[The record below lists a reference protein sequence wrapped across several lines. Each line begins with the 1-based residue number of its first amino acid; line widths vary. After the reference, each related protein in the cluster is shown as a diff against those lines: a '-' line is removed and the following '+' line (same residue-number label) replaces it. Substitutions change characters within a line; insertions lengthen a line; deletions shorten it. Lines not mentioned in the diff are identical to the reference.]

1 MTSDESGSAIKELID
16 RVRETL
22 AQGEDVTPDP
32 DQQIGDDGPPT
43 DPEDPGIGAD
53 GPPDGTDPAG
63 DDPRFVEAAAFPLN
77 DIGNGKRFALY
88 FGDDVMHVPRVGWFL
103 WTGKVW
109 KKDDDEVAV
118 RRLAQQIPAK
128 ILTEARHLSHED
140 WELEV
145 LASEPTVR
153 ARLDVLQAM
162 KVSDRS
168 DDQSRELVKL
178 TLKMDRITS
187 IKAIAKAR
195 KKKHRDYSLSSG
207 NSAKL
212 SNMILESKVNLS
224 RDLVQLDA
232 EALAINTDSGVLRF
246 KVEGGPGAG
255 FSRTASFELHPHDR
269 TDLITKIMP
278 VAYEKG
284 ATCPEFTAFITR
296 VLPDAEIRRFVQRWL
311 GLSMTSI
318 IEQHLAFFYGSG
330 ANGKSVLIDTIARLM
345 GTYAATAKIE
355 SLTGTN
361 KRGGGDA
368 TPDLIPLMGA
378 RMVRASEPEEGERL
392 REAEIKAMTS
402 GEPFLVRALHSD
414 FVEFKPLFK
423 LTISGNHKPEIR
435 GTDDGI
441 WRRVMLVPFD
451 VQIPEE
457 ERREFEEFVA
467 SLLAEGPG
475 LLNWMI
481 EGLLDYLEGGLQI
494 PAAIADATKSYRE
507 ESDPMQVF
515 LDQCCEV
522 TGSEADFTRT
532 RDLVDGFQ
540 FWIEESGQSRWRDRT
555 VTIRLKDKAGRWRD
569 PRTGRT
575 FDAGKRSVAGYV
587 GLKIT
592 DIFEARMRDAR
603 ATTGGGQSASS
614 SRKDIP
620 DPDF

>member
-1 MTSDESGSAIKELID
+1 MNKPID
-16 RVRETL
+16 QVRETL
-22 AQGEDVTPDP
+22 ARAEDVTPDP
-32 DQQIGDDGPPT
+32 ALQQGEDARQDDPQ
-43 DPEDPGIGAD
+43 DPGASPDDADRGGA
-53 GPPDGTDPAG
+53 PADPFA
-63 DDPRFVEAAAFPLN
+63 DDPRAPEGATFPLN

-88 FGDDVMHVPRVGWFL
+88 FGDDAMEVPRVGWFL

-109 KKDDDEVAV
+109 KKDDDQVAV
-118 RRLAQQIPAK
+118 RRLAQSIPEK
-128 ILTEARHLSHED
+128 ILIEARHLAYDD
-140 WELEV
+140 WEVET
-145 LASEPTVR
+145 LAEEPVIR
-153 ARLDVLQAM
+153 ARLAVLDAI
-162 KVSDRS
+162 KPADLT
-168 DDQSRELVKL
+168 DDQRGELVKVSE
-178 TLKMDRITS
+178 KIDRING
-187 IKAIAKAR
+187 IKARFQTR

-207 NSAKL
+207 NTAKI
-212 SNMILESKVNLS
+212 SNMISEAKVNLS
-224 RDLVQLDA
+224 RDINHLDA
-232 EALAINTDSGVLRF
+232 DPLAVNVENGTLRF
-246 KVEGGPGAG
+246 KVEGGPGTG
-255 FSRTASFELHPHDR
+255 FSRQASVELHPHNRD
-269 TDLITKIMP
+269 DLITKIMP
-278 VAYEKG
+278 VAYDPAAQCE
-284 ATCPEFTAFITR
+284 EFDTFVRR

-330 ANGKSVLIDTIARLM
+330 ANGKSVLVDTIARLM
-345 GTYAATAKIE
+345 GSYAATAKIE
-355 SLTGTN
+355 SLTGN
-361 KRGGGDA
+361 GKRGGGDA

-414 FVEFKPLFK
+414 FVEAKPLFK

-457 ERREFEEFVA
+457 ERRDFEEFVA
-467 SLLAEGPG
+467 ALLAEGPG
-475 LLNWMI
+475 VLNWLI
-481 EGLLDYLEGGLQI
+481 EGLLDYLESGLQI

-515 LDQCCEV
+515 LDKCCEV
-522 TGSEADFTRT
+522 TGLETDFTRT

-555 VTIRLKDKAGRWRD
+555 VTLKLKDKANRWRD

-575 FDAGKRSVAGYV
+575 FAAGKRSVAGYV
-587 GLKIT
+587 GLRLT

-603 ATTGGGQSASS
+603 ASGGTWSDPQ
-614 SRKDIP
+614 SRKETP

>member
-1 MTSDESGSAIKELID
+1 MSEPID
-16 RVRETL
+16 KVRETL
-22 AQGEDVTPDP
+22 AQAEDVSPDP
-32 DQQIGDDGPPT
+32 EAQVEHGPQEDPQDPGFAPDAGPPH
-43 DPEDPGIGAD
+43 D
-53 GPPDGTDPAG
+53 PDGHP
-63 DDPRFVEAAAFPLN
+63 DDDDLRAPEGATFPLN

-118 RRLAQQIPAK
+118 RRRAQQIPAK
-128 ILTEARHLSHED
+128 ILTEARHLAYDD
-140 WELEV
+140 WEVQTMAEEPVTRAALAV
-145 LASEPTVR
+145 LDAIKPGDLTEEQ
-153 ARLDVLQAM
+153 RL
-162 KVSDRS
+162 
-168 DDQSRELVKL
+168 ELVKL
-178 TLKMDRITS
+178 EERMARINS
-187 IKAIAKAR
+187 IKSRFQHR

-212 SNMILESKVNLS
+212 SNMVLEAKVNLS
-224 RDLVQLDA
+224 RDLPQLDA
-232 EALAINTDSGVLRF
+232 EALAINTESGVLRF
-246 KVEGGPGAG
+246 TVEGGPGTG
-255 FSRTASFELHPHDR
+255 FSRTAALSLHPHNRD
-269 TDLITKIMP
+269 DLITKIMP
-278 VAYEKG
+278 VTYDPA
-284 ATCPEFTAFITR
+284 AACPEFETFVKR

-311 GLSMTSI
+311 GLSMTSV

-330 ANGKSVLIDTIARLM
+330 ANGKSVLVDTIARLM

-392 REAEIKAMTS
+392 REAEIKSMTS

-457 ERREFEEFVA
+457 ERREFEEFVGA
-467 SLLAEGPG
+467 LLAEGSG
-475 LLNWMI
+475 ILNWLI
-481 EGLLDYLEGGLQI
+481 EGLLDYLESGLRI
-494 PAAIADATKSYRE
+494 PAAIADATRSYRE

-515 LDQCCEV
+515 LDQCCIV
-522 TGSEADFTRT
+522 TGSETDFTTT
-532 RDLVDGFQ
+532 RELVDAFQ

-555 VTIRLKDKAGRWRD
+555 VTVRLKDKAGRWRD
-569 PRTGRT
+569 PRTGKT
-575 FDAGKRSVAGYV
+575 FDAAKRSVAGYI
-587 GLKIT
+587 GLDLT
-592 DIFEARMRDAR
+592 DMFRSRMREARSAATSSPDAR
-603 ATTGGGQSASS
+603 

-620 DPDF
+620 DPEF

>member
-1 MTSDESGSAIKELID
+1 MTDPID
-16 RVRETL
+16 KVRATL
-22 AQGEDVTPDP
+22 EQGEDVTPDP
-32 DQQIGDDGPPT
+32 DFVPGEDGPPV
-43 DPEDPGIGAD
+43 DPEDPGAG
-53 GPPDGTDPAG
+53 PDGFHRSPGPDP
-63 DDPRFVEAAAFPLN
+63 DDALAPEAAAYPLN

-88 FGDDVMHVPRVGWFL
+88 FGQDVMHVPRVGWFL

-128 ILTEARHLSHED
+128 ILTEARHLAYDD
-140 WELEV
+140 WESEV

-153 ARLDVLQAM
+153 ARVDVLQAI
-162 KVSDRS
+162 KPSDRS
-168 DDQSRELVKL
+168 DEQGAELVRLSTKI
-178 TLKMDRITS
+178 DQIVS
-187 IKAIAKAR
+187 IKSRFQTR

-212 SNMILESKVNLS
+212 SNMILEAKVNIS
-224 RDLVQLDA
+224 RDLEQLDA
-232 EALAINTDSGVLRF
+232 EALAINTESGVLRF
-246 KVEGGPGAG
+246 KVEGGPGTG
-255 FSRTASFELHPHDR
+255 FSRMSSFELHPHDR
-269 TDLITKIMP
+269 ADMITKIMP
-278 VAYEKG
+278 VAYDKD
-284 ATCPEFTAFITR
+284 ATCPEFLSFITR

-311 GLSMTSI
+311 GLSLTSI

-457 ERREFEEFVA
+457 ERRDFEEFVA
-467 SLLAEGPG
+467 ALLAEGPG
-475 LLNWMI
+475 LLNWLI
-481 EGLLDYLEGGLQI
+481 EGLLDYLESGLQI
-494 PAAIADATKSYRE
+494 PKAISDATKSYRE

-515 LDQCCEV
+515 LDQCCVV
-522 TGSEADFTRT
+522 TGQEADFTRT
-532 RDLVDGFQ
+532 RDLVNGFQ

-569 PRTGRT
+569 PRTGLT

-587 GLKIT
+587 GLRMT
-592 DIFEARMRDAR
+592 EMFETRMREAGGAAPSSDAR
-603 ATTGGGQSASS
+603 

>member
-1 MTSDESGSAIKELID
+1 MSDPINK
-16 RVRETL
+16 VRETL

-32 DQQIGDDGPPT
+32 DLPQGDDAPVD
-43 DPEDPGIGAD
+43 DPQDPGAS
-53 GPPDGTDPAG
+53 PDGSGGQGTGTSAE
-63 DDPRFVEAAAFPLN
+63 DDLLAPEAAKFPLN

-88 FGDDVMHVPRVGWFL
+88 FGEDVMHVPRVGWFL

-118 RRLAQQIPAK
+118 RRKAQEIPAK
-128 ILTEARHLSHED
+128 ILNEARHVAYAD
-140 WELEV
+140 WELKAMAEEPMV
-145 LASEPTVR
+145 KAKLKAFEGSKSEGRT
-153 ARLDVLQAM
+153 AEQEAEYLD
-162 KVSDRS
+162 
-168 DDQSRELVKL
+168 LVKRMGKIN
-178 TLKMDRITS
+178 T
-187 IKAIAKAR
+187 IKSQFQHR

-212 SNMILESKVNLS
+212 TNMVLEAKVNLS

-232 EALAINTDSGVLRF
+232 EPLAINTESGVLRF
-246 KVEGGPGAG
+246 KVICDHTTGHVRRV
-255 FSRTASFELHPHDR
+255 SHQMHPHDR
-269 TDLITKIMP
+269 SDLITKIMP
-278 VAYEKG
+278 VDYDEK
-284 ATCPEFTAFITR
+284 AVCEEWDAFTCRI
-296 VLPDAEIRRFVQRWL
+296 LPDAEIRRFVQRWM
-311 GLSMTSI
+311 GLSMTSV

-330 ANGKSVLIDTIARLM
+330 ANGKSVLVDTVARLM

-414 FVEFKPLFK
+414 FIEFKPLFK

-441 WRRVMLVPFD
+441 WRRVMLVPFS
-451 VQIPEE
+451 VMIPES
-457 ERREFEEFVA
+457 ERRDFEEYVGA
-467 SLLAEGPG
+467 LLKEGPG
-475 LLNWMI
+475 ILNWLVA
-481 EGLLDYLEGGLQI
+481 GLKDYLQNGLQI

-522 TGSEADFTRT
+522 TGSEADFSTARE
-532 RDLVDGFQ
+532 LVDAFQ

-555 VTIRLKDKAGRWRD
+555 VTMRLKDKADRWRD
-569 PRTGRT
+569 PRTGLT
-575 FDAGKRSVAGYV
+575 FSAVKRSVSGYLGLRLTDMFRTRMAEAKAGNGYS
-587 GLKIT
+587 
-592 DIFEARMRDAR
+592 DAR
-603 ATTGGGQSASS
+603 

>member
-1 MTSDESGSAIKELID
+1 MSDQID
-16 RVRETL
+16 KVRETL
-22 AQGEDVTPDP
+22 AQAEDVTPDP
-32 DQQIGDDGPPT
+32 DQQNGEDGPQG
-43 DPEDPGIGAD
+43 DPQDPGHDQSDPPANGAC
-53 GPPDGTDPAG
+53 
-63 DDPRFVEAAAFPLN
+63 DDQLAPEGAIFPLN

-88 FGDDVMHVPRVGWFL
+88 FGEDVMHVPRVGWFL

-118 RRLAQQIPAK
+118 RRKAQEIPAK
-128 ILTEARHLSHED
+128 ILNEARHVAYAD
-140 WELEV
+140 WELKTMAE
-145 LASEPTVR
+145 EPMVR
-153 ARLDVLQAM
+153 AKLKVFEDSKSEDRTAEQETEYLD
-162 KVSDRS
+162 
-168 DDQSRELVKL
+168 LVK
-178 TLKMDRITS
+178 RIGRINT
-187 IKAIAKAR
+187 IKSQFQHR

-212 SNMILESKVNLS
+212 TNMVLEAKVNLS

-232 EALAINTDSGVLRF
+232 EPLAINTESGVLRF
-246 KVEGGPGAG
+246 KVEGGPGTG
-255 FSRTASFELHPHDR
+255 FSRTVKLERHDHSR
-269 TDLITKIMP
+269 SDRITKIMP
-278 VAYEKG
+278 VEYDEK
-284 ATCPEFTAFITR
+284 AICKEWDKFVCRI
-296 VLPDAEIRRFVQRWL
+296 LPDPEIRGFVQRWM
-311 GLSMTSI
+311 GLSMTSV

-330 ANGKSVLIDTIARLM
+330 ANGKSVLVDTIARLM
-345 GTYAATAKIE
+345 GSYAATAKIE

-414 FVEFKPLFK
+414 FIEFKPLFK

-451 VQIPEE
+451 VQIPEA
-457 ERREFEEFVA
+457 ERRDFEEFVGE
-467 SLLAEGPG
+467 LLKEGPG
-475 LLNWMI
+475 ILNWLVA
-481 EGLLDYLEGGLQI
+481 GLEDYLESGLRI

-515 LDQCCEV
+515 LDQCCIV
-522 TGSEADFTRT
+522 TGSETDFTTT
-532 RDLVDGFQ
+532 RELVDAFQ

-555 VTIRLKDKAGRWRD
+555 VTVRLKDKAGRWRD
-569 PRTGRT
+569 PRTGKT
-575 FDAGKRSVAGYV
+575 FDAAKRSVAGYI
-587 GLKIT
+587 GLTIT
-592 DIFEARMRDAR
+592 DIFKSRMAEARAKAGGFPDAR
-603 ATTGGGQSASS
+603 

-620 DPDF
+620 DPEF